1 MIHPPVIKGHRLQK
15 NQTVGVIAPAG
26 PVSKSEIEKGLSL
39 LESYQLKLRLG
50 EHLFDTLQYLA
61 GHDNDRA
68 ADLHQ
73 MFSDPEIKAI
83 FCARGGYGTARLLDI
98 IDFDIIRKNPK
109 IIVGFSDI
117 TALLNTIYK
126 KTGLITIHGP
136 TLSQLPKDNNWQN
149 LSKLIA
155 TSYKPEV
162 FFGKGKKI
170 NRGKARGIL
179 LGGNLSIISS
189 LCGTSFLPSF
199 KNAILFL
206 EDKGESPY
214 RLDRMLTQLLQANVL
229 KELSALIIGQINDC
243 GKKEIIESMLED
255 RLCGLDIPVI
265 TGLPVGHGDENM
277 SLPLGLPALLD
288 TESMVLR
295 IEESAV
301 Y

>member
-1 MIHPPVIKGHRLQK
+1 MIYPPIIKGYRLQK
-15 NQTVGVIAPAG
+15 NQAVGVIAPAS
-26 PVSKSEIEKGLSL
+26 PVSKSEIAKGLSL
-39 LESYQLKLRLG
+39 LESYQLKPRLG
-50 EHLFDTLQYLA
+50 EHLFDTLDYLA

-117 TALLNTIYK
+117 TALLSAIYK

-136 TLSQLPKDNNWQN
+136 TLSQLPKDSNWPN
-149 LSKLIA
+149 LLRLIT

-162 FFGKGKKI
+162 FLEKGKII
-170 NRGKARGIL
+170 NKGQAKGML
-179 LGGNLSIISS
+179 LGGNLSVICS

-206 EDKGESPY
+206 EDKGEYPY
-214 RLDRMLTQLLQANVL
+214 RLDRMFTQLLQANML
-229 KELSALIIGQINDC
+229 KELSALIIGQINNC
-243 GKKEIIESMLED
+243 GEKDIVESMLEE
-255 RLCGLDIPVI
+255 RLRVLNIPVI
-265 TGLPVGHGDENM
+265 TGLPAGHGDENV

-288 TESMVLR
+288 TDSMVLK
-295 IEESAV
+295 IQESAV